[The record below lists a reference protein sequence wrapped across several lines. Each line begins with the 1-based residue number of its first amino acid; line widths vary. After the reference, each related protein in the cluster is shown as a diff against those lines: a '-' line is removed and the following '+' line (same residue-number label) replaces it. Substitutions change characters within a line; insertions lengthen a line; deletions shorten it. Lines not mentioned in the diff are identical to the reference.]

1 MLQKQRFCATLEHF
15 NHFSQKKVIFFFV
28 FITFCYIFAA
38 VNKSN
43 DLLLLMKGY
52 LQHTSTTVLGSI
64 TSCCELPCT
73 HAPGD
78 LAVAVTTP
86 DDVMV
91 ERLYSWCV
99 NYCHALKP
107 AAVLP
112 TFTYII

>member
-1 MLQKQRFCATLEHF
+1 MLLKRLFCATLVQFYHF
-15 NHFSQKKVIFFFV
+15 LQKKVALFFDI
-28 FITFCYIFAA
+28 ITFCYNFAV

-43 DLLLLMKGY
+43 DLLLQMKGF
-52 LQHTSTTVLGSI
+52 LHHTSNIVLGC
-64 TSCCELPCT
+64 TPMCCELPYT
-73 HAPGD
+73 HVPGD

-86 DDVMV
+86 DNVMV